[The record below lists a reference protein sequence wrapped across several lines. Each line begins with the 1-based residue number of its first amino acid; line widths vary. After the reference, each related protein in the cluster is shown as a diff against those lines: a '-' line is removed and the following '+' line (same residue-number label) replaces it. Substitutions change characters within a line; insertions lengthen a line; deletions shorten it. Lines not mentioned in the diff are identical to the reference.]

1 MKINSNTVFLTI
13 GAIVVIG
20 GIWYFFFNGTSGTPD
35 QALSASSNNP
45 AQTQFA
51 TLVSQLQP
59 ITFNT
64 NIFQDPNFMAL
75 VDLSTP
81 VTPESAGRL
90 DPFAPLP

>member
-1 MKINSNTVFLTI
+1 MKLNSNTLSLII
-13 GAIVVIG
+13 GAIVVAG
-20 GIWYFFFNGTSGTPD
+20 GIWYFFFSGGSGNEQPV
-35 QALSASSNNP
+35 SAQGAANP

-51 TLVSQLQP
+51 ALVSQLQP
-59 ITFNT
+59 ITFT
-64 NIFQDPNFMAL
+64 TGIFEDPDFMAL

>member
-1 MKINSNTVFLTI
+1 MKINSNTISLII
-13 GAIVVIG
+13 GALVVVG
-20 GIWYFFFNGTSGTPD
+20 GIWYFFFTGGSGND
-35 QALSASSNNP
+35 QPLSAAGDNP

-51 TLVSQLQP
+51 ALVSQLQP
-59 ITFNT
+59 ISFNT

>member
-1 MKINSNTVFLTI
+1 MKINSNTVSLVI
-13 GAIVVIG
+13 GAIVVAG
-20 GIWYFFFNGTSGTPD
+20 GIWYFFFTGTSGTPE
-35 QALSASSNNP
+35 APLSGSNNP

-51 TLVSQLQP
+51 ALVSQLQP
-59 ITFNT
+59 ITFT
-64 NIFQDPNFMAL
+64 TGIFQNPNFMAL

>member
-1 MKINSNTVFLTI
+1 MKLNSNTVSLI
-13 GAIVVIG
+13 VGALVVAG
-20 GIWYFFFNGTSGTPD
+20 GIWYFFFTGGGSSD
-35 QALSASSNNP
+35 QPLTASADNP

-51 TLVSQLQP
+51 VLVSQLQP
-59 ITFNT
+59 ISFNT
-64 NIFQDPNFMAL
+64 DIFSDPNFMAL